1 MTLPMS
7 DLQLGLLGIGVL
19 IVGGV
24 YAYNKWQEAQLEK
37 RLRPQRAAPGPT
49 SKSTSADET
58 GAPPGE
64 ASRAPKT
71 TVAAGERPR
80 EAERVEH
87 VMKGPAVDP
96 AIKAA
101 PQTVLVDGVD
111 YVIEVEAAEAVNGEQ
126 VRAGIATHLKEVHHP
141 VHWDGLDLDLDDW
154 TAGTE
159 RGRYELV
166 RIGLQLCN
174 RGGPA
179 TAEEI
184 AAFAAGVQSLATA
197 LGGVAEVPDVRQAVA
212 DAKALDRFCVDVD
225 VQIGFNL
232 TKPDGG
238 TFPGTKI
245 RTLAEAAGCTLDGD
259 GTYRRRDQDGAEL
272 FALGN
277 LDAGG
282 RFRAET
288 MRDLATRGLAV
299 TLDVPRSPGGPNAFR
314 RFLDFAR
321 QIAQTLDGVLVDDNR
336 RPLSDAAFAQIGGQ
350 LESVHR
356 TMTER
361 GVAPG
366 SRLALRLFA

>member
-1 MTLPMS
+1 MTLPVS

-19 IVGGV
+19 IVAGV

-37 RLRPQRAAPGPT
+37 RLRPRAAP
-49 SKSTSADET
+49 S
-58 GAPPGE
+58 APPGPVPAGDAKPQGPAPGAPSPAPVQESPE
-64 ASRAPKT
+64 A
-71 TVAAGERPR
+71 GG
-80 EAERVEH
+80 RVEH
-87 VMKGPAVDP
+87 VIAGSAVDP

-101 PQTVLVDGVD
+101 SPTVLVDGVD
-111 YVIEVEAAEAVNGEQ
+111 YVVEVETAEAVTGEQ
-126 VRAGIATHLKEVHHP
+126 VRAGIAMHLKDVHHP

-159 RGRYELV
+159 RGRYELM

-197 LGGVAEVPDVRQAVA
+197 LGGVADAPDAKQAVA
-212 DAKALDRFCVDVD
+212 DARTLDRFCVDVD

-232 TKPDGG
+232 MKADGR

-245 RTLAEAAGCTLDGD
+245 RTLAEAAGCALDAD
-259 GTYRRRDQDGAEL
+259 GTYRRRDEEGAEL
-272 FALGN
+272 FALAN

-288 MRDLATRGLAV
+288 MRELATRGLAV

-314 RFLDFAR
+314 RFLEFAR
-321 QIAQTLDGVLVDDNR
+321 QIAHTLDGVLVDDNR
-336 RPLSDAAFAQIGGQ
+336 RPLSDAAFAQIGAQ

-356 TMTER
+356 AMSER

>member
-1 MTLPMS
+1 MALPVS

-24 YAYNKWQEAQLEK
+24 FAYNKWQEAQLEK
-37 RLRPQRAAPGPT
+37 RLRPRVPAAPHAPAPADD
-49 SKSTSADET
+49 SKTQRHEP
-58 GAPPGE
+58 GAQPPAAVQGE
-64 ASRAPKT
+64 ESRDAP
-71 TVAAGERPR
+71 G
-80 EAERVEH
+80 RVEH
-87 VMKGPAVDP
+87 VIGGPAVDP

-101 PQTVLVDGVD
+101 PPTVLVDGVD
-111 YVIEVEAAEAVNGEQ
+111 YVVEVETAEPVTGEQ
-126 VRAGIATHLKEVHHP
+126 VRAGIVMHLKVVHHP
-141 VHWDGLDLDLDDW
+141 VHWEGLDLDLDDW
-154 TAGTE
+154 TAGTD
-159 RGRYELV
+159 RGRYELM

-179 TAEEI
+179 TAEEV

-197 LGGVAEVPDVRQAVA
+197 LGGVADAPDANQAVA
-212 DAKALDRFCVDVD
+212 DARTLDRFCVDVD

-232 TKPDGG
+232 MKADGR

-245 RTLAEAAGCTLDGD
+245 RTLAEAAGCTLDAD
-259 GTYRRRDQDGAEL
+259 GTYRRRDEEGAEL
-272 FALGN
+272 FALAN

-282 RFRAET
+282 RFRAEI

-314 RFLDFAR
+314 RFLEFAR

-336 RPLSDAAFAQIGGQ
+336 RPLSDAAFAQIGAQ